1 VGAHASARA
10 RDQRCLAA
18 LARLSETA
26 SAKPQGYRRPRI
38 FGRGG
43 GVTVAAVSTE
53 FRVLGPLEALAD
65 GAPVKLGGSRP
76 RAVLAVLLL
85 HAGQVLSTSRLIDE
99 VWAEDPP
106 DTAANVVQGYVSQL
120 RKELGRES
128 IETHDPG
135 YLLRIEHDSLD
146 LHRFE
151 RLVSDGTEL
160 LERGRAEDA
169 AVLLRESLA
178 LWRGPA
184 LANVAEEGVLSQ
196 AAARLDEL
204 RLMALER
211 RIEADLA
218 CGRHSELV
226 GELDALATG
235 YPLRER
241 PRALQ
246 MLALYRCGRQADAL
260 AAYRLARATLV
271 DQLGIEPGAQLQEL
285 ERAILQHDP
294 ALDLEPA
301 RRRASESRA
310 RIILVAALELE
321 AAATLMRLAEPLA
334 RIAGPHEIVLA
345 STVASA
351 SELVAA
357 SAYLRQHREE
367 LSARDVDVRA
377 AAFTSV
383 MPGKDLSLLAAE
395 QDAELVLVD
404 APDQLL
410 DDGRLLML
418 LEDAPCDVSVLVDGA
433 PGGDAV
439 VVPFTGAE
447 HDWSA
452 VELGAWFALGTE
464 LPLVLAGAS
473 SGAQGGDAS
482 RVLASASLAIQRAFG
497 VHAEPLLVEPTAEAL
512 VAATHDAAVVIVGLT
527 DRWRR
532 DGIGHT
538 RAALAASSHHPTL
551 IVRGGLRP
559 GGLGPRSSETRFT
572 WTVGQSG

>member
-1 VGAHASARA
+1 M
-10 RDQRCLAA
+10 
-18 LARLSETA
+18 
-26 SAKPQGYRRPRI
+26 
-38 FGRGG
+38 
-43 GVTVAAVSTE
+43 STE

-65 GAPVKLGGSRP
+65 GAPIKLGGSRP

-85 HAGQVLSTSRLIDE
+85 HSGQVVSTSRLIDG

-120 RKELGRES
+120 RKELGRET
-128 IETHDPG
+128 IETREPG
-135 YLLRIEHDSLD
+135 YLLRMDHDSLD

-151 RLVSDGTEL
+151 TLVSDGTEL
-160 LERGRAEDA
+160 LERGRAQDA

-184 LANVAEEGVLSQ
+184 LADVADEGVLRQ

-204 RLMALER
+204 RLVALER
-211 RIEADLA
+211 RIQADLA
-218 CGRHSELV
+218 CGRHTELV
-226 GELDALATG
+226 GELEALATE

-260 AAYRLARATLV
+260 AAYRTARATLV
-271 DQLGIEPGAQLQEL
+271 EQLGIEPGAELQEL

-294 ALDLEPA
+294 ALDLGPT
-301 RRRASESRA
+301 RRRAIESRA
-310 RIILVAALELE
+310 RVVLVAALELE
-321 AAATLMRLAEPLA
+321 AAATLLRLAEPLT
-334 RIAGPHEIVLA
+334 RIAGPREIVLA
-345 STVASA
+345 STVADA
-351 SELVAA
+351 SELAAA
-357 SAYLRQHREE
+357 SAYLQARREE
-367 LSARDVDVRA
+367 LTARDVDVRA

-383 MPGKDLSLLAAE
+383 MPGRDLSRLAGE
-395 QDAELVLVD
+395 QEAELVLVD
-404 APDQLL
+404 APDRLL
-410 DDGRLLML
+410 DDGRLLTL
-418 LEDAPCDVSVLVDGA
+418 LEDALCDVAVLVDGA

-473 SGAQGGDAS
+473 SGAAGGDAS
-482 RVLASASLAIQRAFG
+482 RTLASASLAVQRALG

-512 VAATHDAAVVIVGLT
+512 VEATQDAAIVIAGLT
-527 DRWRR
+527 ERWRR
-532 DGIGHT
+532 DGIGHA
-538 RAALAASSHHPTL
+538 RAALATSPHHPTL

-559 GGLGPRSSETRFT
+559 GGLGPPSSETRFT

>member
-1 VGAHASARA
+1 
-10 RDQRCLAA
+10 
-18 LARLSETA
+18 
-26 SAKPQGYRRPRI
+26 
-38 FGRGG
+38 
-43 GVTVAAVSTE
+43 VSTQ

-65 GAPVKLGGSRP
+65 GTPIRLGGPRP

-85 HAGQVLSTSRLIDE
+85 NPGQVISTSRLIDE
-99 VWAEDPP
+99 VWADDPP
-106 DTAANVVQGYVSQL
+106 ETAANVVQGYVSQL
-120 RKELGRES
+120 RKGLGRET
-128 IETHDPG
+128 IETREPG
-135 YLLRIEHDSLD
+135 YLLRMDRDSLD

-151 RLVSDGTEL
+151 SLVSDGTEL
-160 LERGRAEDA
+160 LERGQAEDA

-184 LANVAEEGVLSQ
+184 LADVADEGVLRQ

-204 RLMALER
+204 RLVALER

-218 CGRHSELV
+218 CGLHTELV
-226 GELDALATG
+226 GELEALTSEHA
-235 YPLRER
+235 LRER

-260 AAYRLARATLV
+260 AAYRIARATLV
-271 DQLGIEPGAQLQEL
+271 DQLGIEPGAQLREL

-294 ALDLEPA
+294 ALDLEAP
-301 RRRASESRA
+301 RRRASESRP
-310 RIILVAALELE
+310 RVILVAALELE
-321 AAATLMRLAEPLA
+321 AAATLLRLAEPLG
-334 RIAGPHEIVLA
+334 RIAGPREIVLA
-345 STVASA
+345 STVADA
-351 SELVAA
+351 SELAAA
-357 SAYLRQHREE
+357 SAYLRARREE
-367 LSARDVDVRA
+367 PTARDVEVRA

-383 MPGKDLSLLAAE
+383 MPGKDLSRLAAE
-395 QDAELVLVD
+395 QEAELVLVD
-404 APDQLL
+404 APDRLL
-410 DDGRLLML
+410 DDGRLLTL
-418 LEDAPCDVSVLVDGA
+418 LEDAPCDVAVLVDGA

-473 SGAQGGDAS
+473 SGAGGGDAS
-482 RVLASASLAIQRAFG
+482 LSLASASLAVQRAFG

-512 VAATHDAAVVIVGLT
+512 VVATQEAAVVIVGLT

>member
-1 VGAHASARA
+1 
-10 RDQRCLAA
+10 
-18 LARLSETA
+18 
-26 SAKPQGYRRPRI
+26 
-38 FGRGG
+38 
-43 GVTVAAVSTE
+43 VSTE
-53 FRVLGPLEALAD
+53 FRVLGPVEALAD
-65 GAPVKLGGSRP
+65 GAPVKLRGSRP

-85 HAGQVLSTSRLIDE
+85 HAGQVVSTARLIDE

-106 DTAANVVQGYVSQL
+106 DTAANVLQGYVSQL
-120 RKELGRES
+120 RKELGRET
-128 IETHDPG
+128 IETREPG
-135 YLLRIEHDSLD
+135 YLLRMDHDSLD

-169 AVLLRESLA
+169 AVLLQESLA

-184 LANVAEEGVLSQ
+184 LADVADEGVLRP

-204 RLMALER
+204 RLVALER
-211 RIEADLA
+211 RIQADLA
-218 CGRHSELV
+218 CGRHTELV
-226 GELDALATG
+226 GELEALAAE

-260 AAYRLARATLV
+260 AAYRVARATLV
-271 DQLGIEPGAQLQEL
+271 DQLGIEPGAELQEL
-285 ERAILQHDP
+285 ERSILQHDA
-294 ALDLEPA
+294 ALDLEPP
-301 RRRASESRA
+301 RRRASMSGA
-310 RIILVAALELE
+310 RVILVAALELD
-321 AAATLMRLAEPLA
+321 AAATLLRLAEPLA
-334 RIAGPHEIVLA
+334 RIAGPREIVLA

-351 SELVAA
+351 GELAAA
-357 SAYLRQHREE
+357 SAYLRTRREE
-367 LSARDVDVRA
+367 LTARDLDVRA

-383 MPGKDLSLLAAE
+383 MPGKDLSRLAAE
-395 QDAELVLVD
+395 QEAELVLVD
-404 APDQLL
+404 APDRLL
-410 DDGRLLML
+410 EDGRLLAL

-473 SGAQGGDAS
+473 SGAEGGDAS
-482 RVLASASLAIQRAFG
+482 RVLASASLAVQRAFG

-512 VAATHDAAVVIVGLT
+512 VAATRDAALVIVGLT

-572 WTVGQSG
+572 WTVGPSG

>member
-1 VGAHASARA
+1 M
-10 RDQRCLAA
+10 
-18 LARLSETA
+18 
-26 SAKPQGYRRPRI
+26 
-38 FGRGG
+38 
-43 GVTVAAVSTE
+43 
-53 FRVLGPLEALAD
+53 LGPLEALAD
-65 GAPVKLGGSRP
+65 GVPVKLGGSRP

-85 HAGQVLSTSRLIDE
+85 HSGQVISTSRLIDE

-106 DTAANVVQGYVSQL
+106 DTAGNVVQGYVSQL
-120 RKELGRES
+120 RKELGRET
-128 IETHDPG
+128 IETREPG
-135 YLLRIEHDSLD
+135 YLLRIEHGSLD

-151 RLVSDGTEL
+151 RLVSDGAEL

-169 AVLLRESLA
+169 AMLLRESLA

-184 LANVAEEGVLSQ
+184 LADVADEGVLRH

-204 RLMALER
+204 RLVALER
-211 RIEADLA
+211 RMEADLA
-218 CGRHSELV
+218 CGRHTELV
-226 GELDALATG
+226 GELDALANE

-260 AAYRLARATLV
+260 AAYRAARATLV
-271 DQLGIEPGAQLQEL
+271 DQLGIEPGAELQEL

-294 ALDLEPA
+294 ALDVEPS
-301 RRRASESRA
+301 RHRASEPRP
-310 RIILVAALELE
+310 RVILIAALELE
-321 AAATLMRLAEPLA
+321 AATRLLRLAEPLA
-334 RIAGPHEIVLA
+334 GIAGPREFVVA

-351 SELVAA
+351 DELATA
-357 SAYLRQHREE
+357 SAYLRERREE
-367 LSARDVDVRA
+367 LRARGVDVRA
-377 AAFTSV
+377 AGFTSV
-383 MPGKDLSLLAAE
+383 TPGKDLSRLAAE

-404 APDQLL
+404 APDRLL
-410 DDGRLLML
+410 DDGRLLTL
-418 LEDAPCDVSVLVDGA
+418 LEEAPCDVSVLVDGE

-473 SGAQGGDAS
+473 SGAEGGDAS

-497 VHAEPLLVEPTAEAL
+497 VHADPLLVEPTAQAL
-512 VAATHDAAVVIVGLT
+512 VDATEDAAVVIVGLT

-538 RAALAASSHHPTL
+538 RAALAASPHHPTL

-559 GGLGPRSSETRFT
+559 GGLRPRSSETRFT

>member
-1 VGAHASARA
+1 
-10 RDQRCLAA
+10 
-18 LARLSETA
+18 
-26 SAKPQGYRRPRI
+26 
-38 FGRGG
+38 
-43 GVTVAAVSTE
+43 VSTE

-65 GAPVKLGGSRP
+65 GTPAKLGGSRP

-85 HAGQVLSTSRLIDE
+85 HSGQVVSRSRLIDD

-106 DTAANVVQGYVSQL
+106 DTAANVLQGYVSQL
-120 RKELGRES
+120 RKELGRDT
-128 IETHDPG
+128 IETREPG
-135 YLLRIEHDSLD
+135 YLLRVEHDSLD

-151 RLVSDGTEL
+151 RLASDGTEL
-160 LERGRAEDA
+160 FERGQAEDA
-169 AVLLRESLA
+169 AALLREALA

-184 LANVAEEGVLSQ
+184 LADVADVGALRQ

-204 RLMALER
+204 QLVALER

-218 CGRHSELV
+218 CGRHAELV
-226 GELDALATG
+226 GELEELAAT

-246 MLALYRCGRQADAL
+246 ILTLYRCGRQADAL
-260 AAYRLARATLV
+260 AAYRVARATLV
-271 DQLGIEPGAQLQEL
+271 DELGIEPGAQLQEL

-294 ALDLEPA
+294 ALDLKSE
-301 RRRASESRA
+301 RRRESMPGA

-321 AAATLMRLAEPLA
+321 AAATLVTLAEPLG
-334 RIAGPHEIVLA
+334 RVAGTREIVVASPVANAGELA
-345 STVASA
+345 TASA
-351 SELVAA
+351 SLRTLREQLAA
-357 SAYLRQHREE
+357 RN
-367 LSARDVDVRA
+367 VDVRA

-383 MPGKDLSLLAAE
+383 MPGADLSRLASE
-395 QDAELVLVD
+395 LEAELVLVD
-404 APDQLL
+404 APNRLL
-410 DDGRLLML
+410 EDGRLLML
-418 LEDAPCDVSVLVDGA
+418 LEDAPCDVAVLVDGA

-473 SGAQGGDAS
+473 SGTEGRDAS
-482 RVLASASLAIQRAFG
+482 RVLASASLAVQSAFG

-512 VAATHDAAVVIVGLT
+512 VEATRDAALVVVGLT

-532 DGIGHT
+532 EGIGHA

-551 IVRGGLRP
+551 IVRRGLRP

-572 WTVGQSG
+572 WTVGSS

>member
-1 VGAHASARA
+1 M
-10 RDQRCLAA
+10 
-18 LARLSETA
+18 
-26 SAKPQGYRRPRI
+26 
-38 FGRGG
+38 RGG

-85 HAGQVLSTSRLIDE
+85 HSGQVVSTSRLIDE

-120 RKELGRES
+120 RKELGREA
-128 IETHDPG
+128 IETRDPG

-160 LERGRAEDA
+160 LERGDAEDA
-169 AVLLRESLA
+169 AVLLRDALA
-178 LWRGPA
+178 LWRGAA
-184 LANVAEEGVLSQ
+184 LADVADEGVLRP

-204 RLMALER
+204 RLVALER
-211 RIEADLA
+211 RIQADLA
-218 CGRHSELV
+218 CGRHTELV
-226 GELDALATG
+226 GELEALASE

-260 AAYRLARATLV
+260 DAYRTARATLV
-271 DQLGIEPGAQLQEL
+271 DQLGIEPGAELQEL

-294 ALDLEPA
+294 ALDVEP
-301 RRRASESRA
+301 RRPRASESRA
-310 RIILVAALELE
+310 RVILVAALELE
-321 AAATLMRLAEPLA
+321 AAPALLRLGEPLA
-334 RIAGPHEIVLA
+334 RIAGPREIVLA
-345 STVASA
+345 STVGSA
-351 SELVAA
+351 SELPAA
-357 SAYLRQHREE
+357 SADLRTRREE
-367 LSARDVDVRA
+367 LTARGVDVRA

-383 MPGKDLSLLAAE
+383 TPGKDLSRLAGE
-395 QDAELVLVD
+395 QEAELVLVN
-404 APDQLL
+404 APEQLL
-410 DDGRLLML
+410 DDGRLLTL
-418 LEDAPCDVSVLVDGA
+418 LDEAPCDVAVLVDGA
-433 PGGDAV
+433 HGGDAV

-452 VELGAWFALGTE
+452 VELGAWFALGAE
-464 LPLVLAGAS
+464 LPLVLAGSS
-473 SGAQGGDAS
+473 SGAAGGDAS

-512 VAATHDAAVVIVGLT
+512 VGATQDAAVVIVGLT

-538 RAALAASSHHPTL
+538 RAALAASAHHPTL

-572 WTVGQSG
+572 WTVGPSA